1 MLQNILTKLPSECK
15 IDIEHSK
22 GDSMNDIYKI
32 NKNIDVPI
40 YQQLVDIIES
50 AIKKGDMAYGE
61 RLPTVQEMIDRL
73 GIARGT
79 VKRAYDE
86 LELKGLIDKSQGR
99 GTFVSFQPSGSGS
112 RKEQAIAAIDKLF
125 FELEE
130 MGFSAAEINI
140 FINLKLREWAE
151 QETLIKIA
159 IVECNHE
166 ILSNMSDQLRHI
178 PGVDPYAYTLE
189 TIKQYPYKLGE
200 NFDLVITTPTHAKYL
215 EGILPSAKKPVQVAL
230 RPAAHF
236 LSSIIRLSNG
246 KRLGSVVY
254 SERFGSLIYNTC
266 RAYTEDVY
274 LAEPLTVSSS
284 EKSVEEYLSALDV
297 VIVPKHYEK
306 LFPSSVTEVVRL
318 FKGDVIETYYELDEG
333 STLYL
338 ERKIKKLFKE
348 KNI

>member
-1 MLQNILTKLPSECK
+1 MS
-15 IDIEHSK
+15 
-22 GDSMNDIYKI
+22 DIYKI
-32 NKNIDVPI
+32 NQQIDVPI

-50 AIKKGDMAYGE
+50 AIKKGDLAYGE
-61 RLPTVQEMIDRL
+61 RLPTVQDMIDRL

-86 LELKGLIDKSQGR
+86 LELKGLIEKSQGR

-112 RKEQAIAAIDKLF
+112 RKEKAIAAIDNLF
-125 FELEE
+125 AELEE
-130 MGFSAAEINI
+130 MGFSASEINI
-140 FINLKLREWAE
+140 FVNLKLREWAE
-151 QETLIKIA
+151 QETLIKVA
-159 IVECNHE
+159 IVECNQE

-189 TIKQYPYKLGE
+189 NIKQYPYKLGE
-200 NFDLVITTPTHAKYL
+200 HFDLVITTPSHAKYL
-215 EGILPSAKKPVQVAL
+215 ETILPAAKKPVQVAL
-230 RPAAHF
+230 RPSAHF

-254 SERFGSLIYNTC
+254 SERFGSLIHMTC
-266 RAYTEDVY
+266 QAYTEDVC
-274 LAEPLTVSSS
+274 LNEPLIVSSS
-284 EKSVEEYLSALDV
+284 ERSVEEYLSALDV

-306 LFPSSVTEVVRL
+306 LFPSSVSNVVRG
-318 FKGDVIETYYELDEG
+318 FKGDIIETYYELDEG